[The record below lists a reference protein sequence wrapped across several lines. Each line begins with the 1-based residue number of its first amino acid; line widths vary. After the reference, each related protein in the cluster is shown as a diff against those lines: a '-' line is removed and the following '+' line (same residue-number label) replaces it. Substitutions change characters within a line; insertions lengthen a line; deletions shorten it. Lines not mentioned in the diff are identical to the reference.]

1 MRLAI
6 LTALQF
12 LLSVTRNISRIK
24 KRLLIKLD
32 ISKVLSPT
40 SHVLKPHNFPHPD
53 TKTPRYSTQN
63 VLLMCFLGFTHHACT
78 STSASTL
85 RREPRS
91 TLAGMLA
98 LICLFSAGCTA
109 GTASTKAARERAMID
124 LMNCI
129 VFATDRVG
137 SDG

>member
-6 LTALQF
+6 LTAFQLR
-12 LLSVTRNISRIK
+12 LSVTQYISNV
-24 KRLLIKLD
+24 LL
-32 ISKVLSPT
+32 PT

-53 TKTPRYSTQN
+53 TKTPRYSTRRAY
-63 VLLMCFLGFTHHACT
+63 HHRFT
-78 STSASTL
+78 STRASTS
-85 RREPRS
+85 RRESRS
-91 TLAGMLA
+91 TSAGMLA
-98 LICLFSAGCTA
+98 SIGNSFEPAVLICLFSAGCTT

-129 VFATDRVG
+129 VFPMDRVG